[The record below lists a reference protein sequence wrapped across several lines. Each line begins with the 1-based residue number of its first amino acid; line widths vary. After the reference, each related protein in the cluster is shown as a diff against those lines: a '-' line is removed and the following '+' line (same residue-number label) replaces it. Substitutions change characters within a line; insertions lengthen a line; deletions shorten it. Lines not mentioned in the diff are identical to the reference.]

1 MEEIICKLQKLS
13 VTNQNQQ
20 YSSFDESIINVERQ
34 QFDEFLESCIEL
46 CQLISQAD
54 NNNQRIEQNLDA
66 MTILIDQQTQML
78 VYNLLNVNQRMA
90 NNKVNR
96 GAALRNST
104 MKMDASNSLG
114 EQSMMLTGSMM
125 STRPADLDSEKQIV
139 EITEERIALNTV
151 CKLQRWA
158 RDNEVLI
165 NFTQLLSHF
174 EDSQSPGMISQ
185 PNLLEG
191 LIQLG
196 F

>member
-1 MEEIICKLQKLS
+1 
-13 VTNQNQQ
+13 
-20 YSSFDESIINVERQ
+20 
-34 QFDEFLESCIEL
+34 
-46 CQLISQAD
+46 
-54 NNNQRIEQNLDA
+54 
-66 MTILIDQQTQML
+66 ML

-90 NNKVNR
+90 NSKVQR
-96 GAALRNST
+96 AGAPLRNST
-104 MKMDASNSLG
+104 MKMDTGNSLG
-114 EQSMMLTGSMM
+114 EQSMRLTSSMI
-125 STRPADLDSEKQIV
+125 STGPADLDSEKQIV

-174 EDSQSPGMISQ
+174 EDSQSPGRISQ
-185 PNLLEG
+185 LNLLEG